1 MVLVIPIL
9 GGLGAALAFTVG
21 TLASARASRLVGAPS
36 TLAGM
41 MAIGLVVALP
51 IALFASPSPDL
62 GGGTLA
68 WAALAG
74 IANVTGLLL
83 IFSAYRIGAVGIIAT
98 VVSTEGSIAAVIAVL
113 AGEALAPGSGLA
125 MALVAIGVLLAA
137 SGGGQ
142 EEEEGVRIPRERSLR
157 AAGLALAAA
166 VCFGIGLYSTGR
178 VSGLLPVAWA
188 ILPARVVGVFVVAIP
203 LALARRVRI
212 SRAASRYVVIAG
224 LAEIVGY
231 TSFVTGAREGIAIA
245 SVLSTMFAP
254 MATVAAFVFFRERLG
269 RREIAGIALVVT
281 GIAVLGALQT

>member
-21 TLASARASRLVGAPS
+21 TLASARASRLVGALS

-51 IALFASPSPDL
+51 IALFASPPPDL
-62 GGGTLA
+62 GGGTLP

-98 VVSTEGSIAAVIAVL
+98 VVSTEGSIAAVLAVL

-125 MALVAIGVLLAA
+125 MALVAVGVLLAA

-142 EEEEGVRIPRERSLR
+142 EEEEGVRISRERSLR
-157 AAGLALAAA
+157 AAGLAITAA
-166 VCFGIGLYSTGR
+166 VCFGTGLYSTGH

-188 ILPARVVGVFVVAIP
+188 ILPARVVGVVVVAIP

-212 SRAASRYVVIAG
+212 SRAALPYVAVAG
-224 LAEIVGY
+224 LAEIGGY
-231 TSFVTGAREGIAIA
+231 ASFVTGAREGIAIA

-254 MATVAAFVFFRERLG
+254 MATVAAFVLFRERLG
-269 RREIAGIALVVT
+269 RREIAGIALVVA

>member
-9 GGLGAALAFTVG
+9 GGLGAAFAFTVG

-41 MAIGLVVALP
+41 MAIGLVVTLP
-51 IALFASPSPDL
+51 VALFASPPPDL
-62 GGGTLA
+62 GGNTLP
-68 WAALAG
+68 WAVLAG
-74 IANVTGLLL
+74 IANVVGLLL
-83 IFSAYRIGAVGIIAT
+83 IFSAYRIGAVGIIVT
-98 VVSTEGSIAAVIAVL
+98 VVSTEGSIAALLAVL
-113 AGEALAPGSGLA
+113 AGEALAPGSGPA
-125 MALVAIGVLLAA
+125 MALVAVGVLLAA

-142 EEEEGVRIPRERSLR
+142 EEEEGVRISRERSLR

-166 VCFGIGLYSTGR
+166 VCFGIGLYSTGH

-188 ILPARVVGVFVVAIP
+188 ILPARVVGVLAVAIP
-203 LALARRVRI
+203 LVLARRVRI
-212 SRAASRYVVIAG
+212 IRAALPYVAISG

-254 MATVAAFVFFRERLG
+254 MATVAAFVLFRERLG
-269 RREIAGIALVVT
+269 RREIAGIALVVA
-281 GIAVLGALQT
+281 GIAVLGVLQT

>member
-1 MVLVIPIL
+1 MIPIL
-9 GGLGAALAFTVG
+9 GGLGAAFAFTVG
-21 TLASARASRLVGAPS
+21 TLTSARASRLVGAPS

-41 MAIGLVVALP
+41 MAIGLVVTLP
-51 IALFASPSPDL
+51 IALFASPPPDL
-62 GGGTLA
+62 GGGTLP

-125 MALVAIGVLLAA
+125 MALVGVGVLLAA

-142 EEEEGVRIPRERSLR
+142 EEEEGVRISRERSLR

-166 VCFGIGLYSTGR
+166 ACFGIGLYTTGR

-188 ILPARVVGVFVVAIP
+188 ILPARVVGVLVVAIP
-203 LALARRVRI
+203 MVLTRRVRI
-212 SRAASRYVVIAG
+212 TRAALPYVAVAG

-254 MATVAAFVFFRERLG
+254 MATVAAFVLFRERLG
-269 RREIAGIALVVT
+269 RREIAGIALVVA
-281 GIAVLGALQT
+281 GIAVLGVLQT